1 MRFFERSHDE
11 RAMSPTPSLPSGG
24 DDAFARAE
32 RLLAAADDAVAGAL
46 SRDSRAFLDAIPQES
61 GQ

>member
-1 MRFFERSHDE
+1 MRFIEHSHDE
-11 RAMSPTPSLPSGG
+11 RPTPLPPSLPSGG

>member
-1 MRFFERSHDE
+1 MRFFERSHDV
-11 RAMSPTPSLPSGG
+11 RSMSPAPASPSG
-24 DDAFARAE
+24 DDPFARAE